1 MGISPV
7 LRLRV
12 HAWASSTKMETLCL
26 LTPRCQH
33 LRPPSPRRHPFRS
46 VRAKPCWRP
55 CDLSG
60 LVHLAPT
67 QLHRAHSQRPR
78 TRREPLQMRTCVHG
92 RRRNFTGSTHR
103 DTVAAI
109 FPALPICVLRD
120 PLREVQQSPRQ
131 RWHWDGASALISPA
145 AANPFIME
153 ALPGYE
159 QCRRL
164 IALLHHKSYEKHPI
178 RASPGN
184 MISLCE
190 RSHPPRDQRRRQ
202 VARTQKGEVKS
213 K

>member
-1 MGISPV
+1 MYVSACIFIHI
-7 LRLRV
+7 
-12 HAWASSTKMETLCL
+12 HAQKRNFRQRRCL
-26 LTPRCQH
+26 LLHIASHSDASPASRRGAATANPHPRRQPRPHPSRQH
-33 LRPPSPRRHPFRS
+33 LRTSCPHPRRQPRWCPSLLRPHPPRQHLRTPFRP

-131 RWHWDGASALISPA
+131 RWHGTV
-145 AANPFIME
+145 
-153 ALPGYE
+153 
-159 QCRRL
+159 
-164 IALLHHKSYEKHPI
+164 H
-178 RASPGN
+178 
-184 MISLCE
+184 
-190 RSHPPRDQRRRQ
+190 RRQ
-202 VARTQKGEVKS
+202 
-213 K
+213 